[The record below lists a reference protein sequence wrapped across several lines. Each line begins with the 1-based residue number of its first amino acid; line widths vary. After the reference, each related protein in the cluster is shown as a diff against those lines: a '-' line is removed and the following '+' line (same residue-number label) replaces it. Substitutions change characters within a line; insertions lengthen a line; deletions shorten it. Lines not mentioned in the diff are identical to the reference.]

1 MKTVWRILVRAAGAL
16 AVFAGLGA
24 CWLAAYSIT
33 GFLYP
38 RIGMEPGDL
47 ARQLVNSALGFL
59 LFGVIMLF
67 VSWLMLPRRMAMFN
81 LIIDAMRRLARG
93 DFSVSLDVK
102 IPPEN
107 QFSQIVAT
115 FNDMAVQLGEMEKM
129 RQAFI
134 ANVSHEIQ
142 SPLTSISGFAR
153 ALRDE
158 RLSGEERKHY
168 LDIIETECMRLS
180 RLSDNL
186 LKLTSLESEH
196 HPFDRRRYRLDR
208 QLRSAVLACEPQ
220 WLEKSIEVEAELEEV
235 EIEADHELLSQVWG
249 NLLHNSIKFT
259 PPGGSIRVRL
269 TLEDGK
275 AAVRIADTG
284 IGIGEEDLP
293 RIFERFY
300 KADKSRNRA
309 GGGSGLGLSIV
320 KKIVDLHGGAIDVR
334 SRPGEGTEFTVR
346 LPVGPR
352 EDGDAVGRSR
362 LTADSREDAGDGRR
376 GASR

>member
-1 MKTVWRILVRAAGAL
+1 
-16 AVFAGLGA
+16 
-24 CWLAAYSIT
+24 
-33 GFLYP
+33 
-38 RIGMEPGDL
+38 
-47 ARQLVNSALGFL
+47 
-59 LFGVIMLF
+59 
-67 VSWLMLPRRMAMFN
+67 
-81 LIIDAMRRLARG
+81 
-93 DFSVSLDVK
+93 
-102 IPPEN
+102 
-107 QFSQIVAT
+107 
-115 FNDMAVQLGEMEKM
+115 
-129 RQAFI
+129 
-134 ANVSHEIQ
+134 
-142 SPLTSISGFAR
+142 
-153 ALRDE
+153 
-158 RLSGEERKHY
+158 
-168 LDIIETECMRLS
+168 MRLS